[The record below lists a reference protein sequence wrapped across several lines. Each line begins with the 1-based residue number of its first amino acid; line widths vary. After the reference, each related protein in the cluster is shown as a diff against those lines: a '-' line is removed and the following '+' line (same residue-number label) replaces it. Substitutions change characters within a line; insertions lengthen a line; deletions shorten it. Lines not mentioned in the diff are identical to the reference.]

1 MTPLAS
7 GLRAGL
13 ASIAPAT
20 LAYTRTR
27 RPTPV
32 IVSTR
37 LTPSSVTTGRS
48 SVPLAMARWYTRFRA
63 SPPAWSQ
70 AAVPVMSR
78 ISTSTSLLRMDS
90 NCSLT
95 GLALD
100 SSTRSGKATSACR
113 FSHRTGQ
120 YPQAQ

>member
-1 MTPLAS
+1 MLSP
-7 GLRAGL
+7 GLVA
-13 ASIAPAT
+13 AIAPAT
-20 LAYTRTR
+20 LVYTRTR
-27 RPTPV
+27 QPTPV

-63 SPPAWSQ
+63 SPAASQ
-70 AAVPVMSR
+70 AAVPVMSS

-100 SSTRSGKATSACR
+100 SSTRSHGENV
-113 FSHRTGQ
+113 HHV
-120 YPQAQ
+120 P

>member
-1 MTPLAS
+1 VTPLAS

-48 SVPLAMARWYTRFRA
+48 SAPLAMARWYTRF
-63 SPPAWSQ
+63 SHPPE
-70 AAVPVMSR
+70 
-78 ISTSTSLLRMDS
+78 
-90 NCSLT
+90 
-95 GLALD
+95 
-100 SSTRSGKATSACR
+100 
-113 FSHRTGQ
+113 
-120 YPQAQ
+120 

>member
-1 MTPLAS
+1 MLSP
-7 GLRAGL
+7 GLVA
-13 ASIAPAT
+13 AIAPAT

-90 NCSLT
+90 N
-95 GLALD
+95 
-100 SSTRSGKATSACR
+100 
-113 FSHRTGQ
+113 
-120 YPQAQ
+120 